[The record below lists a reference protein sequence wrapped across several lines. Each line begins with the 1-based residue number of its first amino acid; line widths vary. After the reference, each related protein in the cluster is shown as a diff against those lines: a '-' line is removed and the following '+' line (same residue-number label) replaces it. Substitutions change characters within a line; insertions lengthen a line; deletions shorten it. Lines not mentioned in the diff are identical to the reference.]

1 MANLFQSVRG
11 FNDVLPAE
19 AAAWQQLHRTA
30 AEVFAAYGYGEIRLP
45 LLEHTA
51 LFKRSIGEVTDIVE
65 KEMFTFE
72 DREGDS
78 LTLRPEGT
86 ASCVRAGLE
95 HGLLHNQQQR
105 LWYAGPMFRH
115 ERPQAGRYRQFHQ
128 LGLECYGIATPDADV
143 EAIAV
148 SARLLRQLG
157 LQDLTLE
164 LNSLGGSDART
175 RYRAALSEFLQ
186 RHESALDD
194 DSKRRM
200 HSNPLRVLD
209 SKSAQTQ
216 QILNDAPS
224 ILDCFDDA
232 ARAHFDGVQQGL
244 SDLGIA
250 YAVNARLV
258 RGLDYYTSS
267 VFEWTTQQLGA
278 QGTVLA
284 GGRYDGLVEQL
295 GGSATPA
302 VGWACGVERLLLLQK
317 AQGVA
322 TASGDAHVYF
332 CWLGEAAQ
340 REARKLAEQLRDAIP
355 GLRLVLHAG
364 GGKLAAQLKRAD
376 RSGAAV
382 ALILGESEAQ
392 ARTVQVKSLRIG
404 ALRTEAPRAAAEPS
418 AAAEFIAW
426 QELASHLAG
435 LVKH

>member
-19 AAAWQQLHRTA
+19 SAAWQQLWRIA
-30 AEVFAAYGYGEIRLP
+30 GEVFAAYGYGEIRLP
-45 LLEHTA
+45 ILEHTA

-65 KEMFTFE
+65 KEMFTFV

-105 LWYAGPMFRH
+105 LWYGGPMFRH

-128 LGLECYGIATPDADV
+128 FGVEAYGMSGPDIDV
-143 EAIAV
+143 EVIALA
-148 SARLLRQLG
+148 ARLLRRIG
-157 LQDLTLE
+157 LRDLTLE
-164 LNSLGGSDART
+164 LNSLGGAEVRA
-175 RYRAALSEFLQ
+175 RYRAALLEFLL
-186 RHESALDD
+186 RHESSLDA
-194 DSKRRM
+194 DSQRRVRT
-200 HSNPLRVLD
+200 NPLRVLD
-209 SKSAQTQ
+209 AKSPQTQ
-216 QILNDAPS
+216 AILAEAPS
-224 ILDCFDDA
+224 ILDVFDDA
-232 ARAHFDGVQQGL
+232 ARAHFDGLQQGL
-244 SDLGIA
+244 GDLGLAFTI
-250 YAVNARLV
+250 NPRLV
-258 RGLDYYTSS
+258 RGIDYYSS
-267 VFEWTTQQLGA
+267 TVFEWTTQALGA

-295 GGSATPA
+295 GGTPTPA
-302 VGWACGVERLLLLQK
+302 VGWACGIERLLLLQK

-322 TASGDAHVYF
+322 VEGAAADVYF
-332 CWLGEAAQ
+332 CWLGEAA
-340 REARKLAEQLRDAIP
+340 RRAAATLAESLRDALP

-382 ALILGESEAQ
+382 ALILGEAEIG
-392 ARTVQVKSLRIG
+392 ARTVQVKCLRDG
-404 ALRTEAPRAAAEPS
+404 AGEPGAQQLLS
-418 AAAEFIAW
+418 W
-426 QELASHLAG
+426 PELASRLAG